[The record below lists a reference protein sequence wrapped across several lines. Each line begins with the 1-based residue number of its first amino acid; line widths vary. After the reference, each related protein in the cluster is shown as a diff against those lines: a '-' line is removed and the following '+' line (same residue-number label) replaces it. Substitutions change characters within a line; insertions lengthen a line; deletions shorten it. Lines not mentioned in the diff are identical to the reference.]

1 MGWLA
6 QVIGMGLVLLA
17 IADIYMTVLYP
28 RGDKG
33 IVSLPLSRGL
43 WQLFRLIA
51 RATPKNRN
59 SILSYMGPT
68 LMVVTIVV
76 WILLYLIGFALIYW
90 PALGSEIQME
100 SGETPTDFLAAIY
113 YSGFT
118 FSTLGTGDITPQTNT
133 YRLLMILQA
142 LLGFST
148 LTMTLTYLESV
159 YSQLIQRNVFALN
172 LHQRTARTADA
183 AEMLARFGSSGSF
196 DSSVHQNLTNMT
208 KDLLNILESHH
219 SYPALGY
226 FRMTE
231 VYYALA
237 QMTWVVMDTVTLIRS
252 ALNEENYRSLVHSS
266 SVTELEE
273 GGMQFLM
280 ELSNSFIPRHPIL
293 ASGAEQMWR
302 ERYDHAVQR
311 LETAGIEI

>member
-1 MGWLA
+1 
-6 QVIGMGLVLLA
+6 
-17 IADIYMTVLYP
+17 
-28 RGDKG
+28 
-33 IVSLPLSRGL
+33 
-43 WQLFRLIA
+43 
-51 RATPKNRN
+51 
-59 SILSYMGPT
+59 
-68 LMVVTIVV
+68 
-76 WILLYLIGFALIYW
+76 
-90 PALGSEIQME
+90 ME

-183 AEMLARFGSSGSF
+183 AEMLVRFGSSGSF

-280 ELSNSFIPRHPIL
+280 ELSSSFIPRHPIG

-302 ERYDHAVQR
+302 ERYYHAAQR
-311 LETAGIEI
+311 LETAGIEITPDLAAGADRYVSLRQKWDPHVRALAKYMDYKWNTIAPADGRQ